1 MRLRKRVD
9 QALIPISTI
18 QKFPAQLRK
27 CDFFIQIMLNQ
38 CHRDL
43 EHELSIIYYAE
54 LKHLS
59 LTQDSTKIFRP
70 LIALHLSTWH
80 VRFTTIHISNL
91 KKENWN
97 ILVCFLKNKLF
108 QFCFG
113 LNLQRQRRKLSEF
126 NIFPIRKMTIFS
138 VLYLR

>member
-80 VRFTTIHISNL
+80 VSFTTY
-91 KKENWN
+91 
-97 ILVCFLKNKLF
+97 ILAIWRRKIETSLFVFWKNKLF

-113 LNLQRQRRKLSEF
+113 LNLQRQRRKMSEF